1 MAIIQKAAYFP
12 EILPGEIVYSVLARL
27 RRHTGSP
34 PAFADRF
41 YGSKITAHTLNLP
54 ARIAALAA
62 KIPDGRGFDAKRIV
76 RDHTLFNYYARFSA
90 PKAREAALHGM
101 LGENGM
107 AHKRL
112 SLALSFPFP
121 TAVRFCPECLST
133 MMAEHGEYYW
143 RREHQLPSV
152 LVCPSHGCDLR
163 SSTAITASSG
173 HTLNKL
179 IAATKATCPAD
190 APSVLPLVSSAV
202 RRKLHEIATDCV
214 AILEERDGFEA
225 TGQDV
230 THSYCALLARKGLA
244 DSIGRVQAEEYAKIV
259 EPELIQLQPI
269 WPFLFRNDGRC
280 GRWLGRLSC
289 GSTSQDTTFVMLAFG
304 IAQAL
309 PDVEPVKDTGTI
321 HFGLGPWLCRN
332 PLADH
337 FGEATICDPVFN
349 TLYGHVTARFQCSC
363 GYIYTQKHRSDGSK
377 DKPRLYRFGETLRP
391 ILLHAMTSRWT
402 PTWTARLVGIS
413 TGTLIAEARR
423 MGVATPW
430 VEGRLRKR
438 RGDVVSPDP
447 KGSHAEEVRRMFIRA
462 PIGAEYGVPPGNG
475 KSSRS
480 PHGKRSETARGKSR
494 VG

>member
-12 EILPGEIVYSVLARL
+12 EILPGEVVYSVLARL

-34 PAFADRF
+34 PAFADRL
-41 YGSKITAHTLNLP
+41 YGLRVTSHTLNLP
-54 ARIAALAA
+54 SRIAALAA
-62 KIPDGRGFDAKRIV
+62 KIPEGRGFDAKRIV

-90 PKAREAALHGM
+90 PKAREAALHRM

-112 SLALSFPFP
+112 SLALSFPSP
-121 TAVRFCPECLST
+121 SAIRFCPECLKA

-143 RREHQLPSV
+143 RREHQVPSI

-163 SSTAITASSG
+163 SSTVSISRRP
-173 HTLNKL
+173 NKL
-179 IAATKATCPAD
+179 IAATKATCPDD
-190 APSVLPLVSSAV
+190 APSVLLPVSSAV
-202 RRKLHEIATDCV
+202 RRKLHEIAADCA

-225 TGQDV
+225 TGEDV

-259 EPELIQLQPI
+259 EPELNQLQPI
-269 WPFLFRNDGRC
+269 WPFLFRGDGSC

-289 GSTSQDTTFVMLAFG
+289 GSKSQDTTFVMLALR

-309 PDVEPVKDTGTI
+309 PDVEPVKDTGTTY
-321 HFGLGPWLCRN
+321 FGSGPWLCRN

-337 FGEATICDPVFN
+337 FGEATIRDPVFN
-349 TLYGHVTARFQCSC
+349 TIYGHVTARFPCSC
-363 GYIYTQKHRSDGSK
+363 GYIYTQKRRSDGSK

-391 ILLHAMTSRWT
+391 ILLHALASGWT

-430 VEGRLRKR
+430 VEGKLRKR
-438 RGDVVSPDP
+438 RGDAVSPDP
-447 KGSHAEEVRRMFIRA
+447 KGSHAVEVRRMFIRA
-462 PIGAEYGVPPGNG
+462 PEGAEYGVPSGNG
-475 KSSRS
+475 KSPPSR
-480 PHGKRSETARGKSR
+480 GA
-494 VG
+494 